1 VRLPIAI
8 VAVVLG
14 GAPAKV
20 PPPTVVHPTP
30 FVVALSSVGCAFFER
45 RLSLVTEIRTEQQYA
60 RDLGGVVDMAKL
72 YRLQCIVRAIDE
84 ETERLSREA
93 EEKGITVLLP
103 CSDPI
108 VARLAACR
116 DIWREDG
123 QIFSGWRKDEACA
136 LPDLAQFKGAIVD
149 PL

>member
-1 VRLPIAI
+1 VRLPIAV

-14 GAPAKV
+14 GAAKA
-20 PPPTVVHPTP
+20 PPPTVAHPTP

-45 RLSLVTEIRTEQQYA
+45 RLSLVAEIRTEQQYA
-60 RDLGGVVDMAKL
+60 RDLGGVVDMAKM
-72 YRLQCIVRAIDE
+72 YRLQRIVRAIDE

-93 EEKGITVLLP
+93 EEQGVTVLLP

-108 VARLAACR
+108 VSRLAACR

-123 QIFSGWRKDEACA
+123 QIFSRWRKDEACA
-136 LPDLAQFKGAIVD
+136 LPDLAQFKRAIVD